1 MIPSRWSV
9 ALWMA
14 IVGFAAPAAW
24 AQQNSPHLAY
34 VYPAGAQQGA
44 SVKVKVGG
52 QFLANASNAYV
63 SGGGIEARIVDF
75 ARPMTGM
82 QATELRDR
90 SQVLQQQLQKGTLD
104 AAGMKELLDIREK
117 LAIFAAS
124 RNTSAV
130 LAENVILQITVPAG
144 TPPGE
149 RELRL
154 ATPQGLSN
162 PVTFCVGQLP
172 EFSEPPP
179 RVIVPP
185 LPALAQQAGVA
196 PQPSNA
202 ARGGPAQQN
211 SIVEASTEI
220 TLPATVNGQI
230 MPGFPRLPVGAPQGQ
245 QFTPGDVDRFHFQAR
260 QGQQLVIVAA
270 ARELIPYLA
279 DAVPG
284 WFQATLALFDADGQE
299 VAYDDDYRFHPDPV
313 LHYTVPKDGAYTIE
327 IKDAIYRGR
336 EDFVYRIEAGEL
348 PFVTSIFPLGGR
360 AGAPAT
366 VQLTGWNLPA
376 NKLTINNKGK
386 EPGIYPVSVR
396 KSELV
401 SNTVPFMVDTLPEV
415 FEKEPNNSQRNAQKV
430 KLPIIVNGR
439 IDPAGDKDVFS
450 FVGRAGEQI
459 VAEVFARR
467 LDSPLDSAIT
477 LTDAAGKQISFNDDY
492 EDKAFGLETHHAD
505 SFILTTLPANGTY
518 FVQLRDTQQKG
529 GPEYA
534 YRLRLSEPRPD
545 FDLRVTPSAI
555 DAAPGETVPITV
567 HALRK
572 DGFSGEIALV
582 LKDAPRGFTLT
593 GGLLPAG
600 QDQVRITLTV
610 PPTALAEPVSLSLEG
625 RATIKGQEVRHPAVP
640 AEDMMQ
646 AFAYRHLV
654 PAKDLKVALARRQA
668 FRFPVQ
674 IAGSQPVKI
683 TAGETLRLRLQYRL
697 PPNNQIGE
705 VQFELNEPP
714 EGVELKEAPAVQG
727 GNELVLRCDTAKAKP
742 GWKGNLIVNVFTERM
757 IQPPNKGATPQKR
770 RIPLGSLPAIPFE
783 IVKR

>member
-9 ALWMA
+9 TLWIA
-14 IVGFAAPAAW
+14 ILGSAVPAAW

-34 VYPAGAQQGA
+34 VFPAGAQQGT
-44 SVKVKVGG
+44 SVRVKVGG
-52 QFLANASNAYV
+52 QFLVNASNAYV

-82 QATELRDR
+82 QATELRNR
-90 SQVLQQQLQKGTLD
+90 SQELQQQLQKGTLN
-104 AAGMKELLDIREK
+104 AAGMKEFLDIREK

-124 RNTSAV
+124 RNTSPV

-162 PVTFCVGQLP
+162 PVTFCIGQLP

-179 RVIVPP
+179 KVIVPP
-185 LPALAQQAGVA
+185 LPALAQQAGVGPQRGNA
-196 PQPSNA
+196 PQA
-202 ARGGPAQQN
+202 GLAQPN
-211 SIVEASTEI
+211 NIAEAVTEI
-220 TLPATVNGQI
+220 TLPAIVNGQI
-230 MPGFPRLPVGAPQGQ
+230 IPGFPRLPVGAPQGQ
-245 QFTPGDVDRFHFQAR
+245 QFTPGDVDRFRFQAR
-260 QGQQLVIVAA
+260 QGQQLVIAAA

-299 VAYDDDYRFHPDPV
+299 VAYNDDYRFHPDPV

-336 EDFVYRIEAGEL
+336 EDFVYRIEAGEM

-360 AGAPAT
+360 AGAPTT

-386 EPGIYPVSVR
+386 EPGIYAVSVH

-401 SNTVPFMVDTLPEV
+401 SNKVPFMVDTLPEV
-415 FEKEPNNSQRNAQKV
+415 FEKEPNNSQKNAQKV
-430 KLPIIVNGR
+430 KLPIIINGR
-439 IDPAGDKDVFS
+439 IDQPGDKDVFS
-450 FVGRAGEQI
+450 FAGRAGEQI
-459 VAEVFARR
+459 VAEVFAHR
-467 LDSPLDSAIT
+467 LDSPLDSALT
-477 LTDAAGKQISFNDDY
+477 LIDAAGKQIAFNDDY

-505 SFILTTLPANGTY
+505 SFILATLPSNGTY
-518 FVQLRDTQQKG
+518 FVQLRDTQQKA

-534 YRLRLSEPRPD
+534 YRLRISEPRPD
-545 FDLRVTPSAI
+545 FDLRIAPSGI
-555 DAAPGETVPITV
+555 NAAPGETVPLTV
-567 HALRK
+567 YALRK
-572 DGFSGEIALV
+572 DGFFAEIGLA

-593 GGLLPAG
+593 GGLVPVGL
-600 QDQVRITLTV
+600 DQVRITLTV

-625 RATIKGQEVRHPAVP
+625 RAAIGGHDVRHPAVP

-674 IAGSQPVKI
+674 ILGSQPVKI
-683 TAGETLRLRLQYRL
+683 AAGETVRLRLQYRL

-727 GNELVLRCDTAKAKP
+727 GNELVLGCDAAKAKP
-742 GWKGNLIVNVFTERM
+742 GWKGNLIVDVFTERM

>member
-9 ALWMA
+9 ILWVA
-14 IVGFAAPAAW
+14 ILGSAAPAAW

-34 VYPAGAQQGA
+34 VFPAGAQQGT

-52 QFLANASNAYV
+52 QFLVNASNAYV

-82 QATELRDR
+82 QATELRNR
-90 SQVLQQQLQKGTLD
+90 SQELQQQLQKGALD
-104 AAGMKELLDIREK
+104 AAGMKEFLDIREK

-124 RNTSAV
+124 RNTSPV

-162 PVTFCVGQLP
+162 PVIFCIGQLP

-179 RVIVPP
+179 KVIVPP
-185 LPALAQQAGVA
+185 LPAQAQQAGVA
-196 PQPSNA
+196 LQPGNA
-202 ARGGPAQQN
+202 TRGGLTQQN
-211 SIVEASTEI
+211 SIVEAPTEI
-220 TLPATVNGQI
+220 TLPAIVNGQI
-230 MPGFPRLPVGAPQGQ
+230 TPGFPRLPVGAPQGQ
-245 QFTPGDVDRFHFQAR
+245 QFTPGDVDRFRFQAR
-260 QGQQLVIVAA
+260 QGQQLVIAAA

-299 VAYDDDYRFHPDPV
+299 VAYNDDYRFHPDPV
-313 LHYTVPKDGAYTIE
+313 LHYTVPKDDAYTIE

-360 AGAPAT
+360 AGAPTA

-386 EPGIYPVSVR
+386 APGIYPVSVR

-415 FEKEPNNSQRNAQKV
+415 FEKEPNNSQKNAQKV

-439 IDPAGDKDVFS
+439 IDQPGDKDVFS
-450 FVGRAGEQI
+450 FAGRAGEQI

-467 LDSPLDSAIT
+467 LDSPLDSALT
-477 LTDAAGKQISFNDDY
+477 LTDAAGKQIAFNDDY
-492 EDKAFGLETHHAD
+492 EDKGFGLETHHAD
-505 SFILTTLPANGTY
+505 SFILTTLPSNGTY
-518 FVQLRDTQQKG
+518 FIQLRDTQQKG

-534 YRLRLSEPRPD
+534 YRLRISEPRPD
-545 FDLRVTPSAI
+545 FDLRIAPSGI
-555 DAAPGETVPITV
+555 NAAPGETIPVTV
-567 HALRK
+567 YALRK
-572 DGFSGEIALV
+572 DGFSGEIGLA

-593 GGLLPAG
+593 SGMVPAG

-610 PPTALAEPVSLSLEG
+610 PPTALAEPVSLGLEG
-625 RATIKGQEVRHPAVP
+625 RATIKGQEVTHPAVP

-674 IAGSQPVKI
+674 ISGSQPVKI
-683 TAGETLRLRLQYRL
+683 AAGETVRLRLQYRL
-697 PPNNQIGE
+697 PPNNQLGE
-705 VQFELNEPP
+705 MQFELNEPP
-714 EGVELKEAPAVQG
+714 EGVQLKEAPAIQG
-727 GNELVLRCDTAKAKP
+727 GNELVLQCDAAKAKP

>member
-9 ALWMA
+9 SLLMA
-14 IVGFAAPAAW
+14 ILGTAAPTAW
-24 AQQNSPHLAY
+24 AQQNAPHLAY
-34 VYPAGAQQGA
+34 VYPAGAQQGT

-52 QFLANASNAYV
+52 QFLVNASNAYV
-63 SGGGIEARIVDF
+63 SGAGIEARIVDY

-82 QATELRDR
+82 QATELRNR
-90 SQVLQQQLQKGTLD
+90 SQELQQQLQKGTLD
-104 AAGMKELLDIREK
+104 AAAIKEFVDIREK

-124 RNTSAV
+124 RTTSPV
-130 LAENVILQITVPAG
+130 LAENVMLQITIPAG
-144 TPPGE
+144 APPGE

-162 PVTFCVGQLP
+162 PVTFCIGRLP

-179 RVIVPP
+179 KVIVPP
-185 LPALAQQAGVA
+185 LPALAQQTGAVPQQGNAVQAGIA
-196 PQPSNA
+196 QRNSMPEA
-202 ARGGPAQQN
+202 A
-211 SIVEASTEI
+211 TEI

-230 MPGFPRLPVGAPQGQ
+230 MPGFPRLLVGAPQGQ
-245 QFTPGDVDRFHFQAR
+245 QSTPGDVDRFRFQAR
-260 QGQQLVIVAA
+260 QGQQLVIVTA

-284 WFQATLALFDADGQE
+284 WFQATLALFDADGHE
-299 VAYDDDYRFHPDPV
+299 LAYNDDYRFHPDPV
-313 LHYTVPKDGAYTIE
+313 LHYTVPRDGAYTIE
-327 IKDAIYRGR
+327 IKDAISRGR
-336 EDFVYRIEAGEL
+336 EDFVYRIAAGEL
-348 PFVTSIFPLGGR
+348 PFVTSIFPLGGQ
-360 AGAPAT
+360 AGAPTT

-401 SNTVPFMVDTLPEV
+401 SNNVPFMVDTLPETY
-415 FEKEPNNSQRNAQKV
+415 EKEPNNSQKNAQKV
-430 KLPIIVNGR
+430 KLPITVNGR
-439 IDPAGDKDVFS
+439 IDQPGDKDVFS

-467 LDSPLDSAIT
+467 LDSPLDSALT
-477 LTDAAGKQISFNDDY
+477 LTDANGKQIAFNDDY

-518 FVQLRDTQQKG
+518 FIQLRDTQQKG

-534 YRLRLSEPRPD
+534 YRLRISEPRPD

-555 DAAPGETVPITV
+555 NAAPGETVPITA

-572 DGFSGEIALV
+572 DGFSGEIALA
-582 LKDAPRGFTLT
+582 LKDAQRGFTLT
-593 GGLLPAG
+593 GGLVPAG
-600 QDQVRITLTV
+600 QNQVRITLTV
-610 PPTALAEPVSLSLEG
+610 PPTPLAEPVSLSLEG
-625 RATIKGQEVRHPAVP
+625 RATIKGQEVQHLAVP

-683 TAGETLRLRLQYRL
+683 AAGETVHLRLQYRL

-705 VQFELNEPP
+705 LQFELNEPP